1 MKNNRFYTKALANI
15 IYSLTVSFIIEVFL
29 LINTEKIASFL
40 AETQGSNK
48 VLEAVIQ
55 KQTLVLLLFVFLG
68 IGIFVLVFWFLF
80 RSSLTNMDHIVK
92 ATREISEGN
101 LSLNIEV
108 FDDDE
113 FSDIANNLNDMLYRL
128 NELME
133 KERESE
139 KSKNE
144 LMTNIAH
151 DLRTPLTSIIGYL
164 ELLLKNKNLS
174 EEQKHSFAEIAYH
187 KAKRLQDLI
196 EELFHLSKLSY
207 GKLAMKVDTY
217 DLVRL
222 LTQLMDEFY
231 PNFEKNHLAF
241 SLESNEDSI
250 LLNGDAN
257 LIFRLFDN
265 LINNAIKYGVDG
277 KRIDVR
283 IEKNGKIVQV
293 FVTNYGKVIPEEE
306 LPFLFEKF
314 YRVEQSRSRETGG
327 TGLGLAIVSDIVS
340 MHGGS
345 VEVKSDLSGTSFI
358 VSLRTD
364 FDINKEKFEYA

>member
-15 IYSLTVSFIIEVFL
+15 IYSLTISFIIEVFL
-29 LINTEKIASFL
+29 LINIDKIASFL

-68 IGIFVLVFWFLF
+68 IIIFVLVFWFLF
-80 RSSLTNMDHIVK
+80 RPSLKNIDDIVK
-92 ATREISEGN
+92 ASREISEGN
-101 LSLNIEV
+101 LNLNIEV
-108 FDDDE
+108 SDDDE

-164 ELLLKNKNLS
+164 ELLLKNTDLS
-174 EEQKHSFAEIAYH
+174 DEQKHSFTEIAYH

-196 EELFHLSKLSY
+196 EDLFDLSKLSY

-231 PNFEKNHLAF
+231 PNFEKHHLGF
-241 SLESNEDSI
+241 SLESNEESI
-250 LLNGDAN
+250 LLKGDAN

-265 LINNAIKYGVDG
+265 LINNAIKYGADG
-277 KRIDVR
+277 KRIDVK
-283 IEKNGKIVQV
+283 IEKAGKVVQI
-293 FVTNYGKVIPEEE
+293 FVTNYGKVIPEED
-306 LPFLFEKF
+306 LPLIFDKF
-314 YRVEQSRSRETGG
+314 YRVEQSRSRATGG
-327 TGLGLAIVSDIVS
+327 TGLGLAIVSDIVA
-340 MHGGS
+340 MHGGNI
-345 VEVKSDLSGTSFI
+345 EVKSDLSGTSFI